1 MARGGRD
8 RRGAA
13 RQSPFALGS
22 AVVLR
27 MKNMDYLQAGL
38 SAKVKRP
45 RAA

>member
-1 MARGGRD
+1 VARPGN
-8 RRGAA
+8 A
-13 RQSPFALGS
+13 SVALGS

-38 SAKVKRP
+38 PAETLTA